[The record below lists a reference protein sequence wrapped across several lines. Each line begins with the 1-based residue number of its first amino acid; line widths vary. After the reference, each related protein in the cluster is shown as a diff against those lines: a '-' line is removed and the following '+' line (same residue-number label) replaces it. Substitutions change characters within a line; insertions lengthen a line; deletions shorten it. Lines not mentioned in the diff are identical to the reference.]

1 MIIRVIHTEFL
12 KMRRTPLWLAFLVLS
27 VISAVMGTANYAA
40 NTDILKDGWLDLW
53 AQHTL
58 FAAAFFLPALYGVLC
73 SCEWRWEH
81 LGHNWNRLMTQ
92 PVPAGMIWLGKFIP
106 AAAVALGSQLFIGGL
121 YLVSGR
127 LAGLTGVFPE
137 RLPVWLFM
145 GWIGSLAILA
155 VQLFFSMVMRSFAV
169 PVGIALAGG
178 VMGLLAAA
186 KGKAAAVPY
195 ALLAAGMN
203 ANNSKDGYTSGLHGC
218 LLLAMSAAA
227 WIFLS
232 FLLAV
237 LWLRKK
243 DIAAG

>member
-1 MIIRVIHTEFL
+1 MMIRVIHAELL
-12 KMRRTPLWLAFLVLS
+12 KMRRTPLWAAFPILS
-27 VISAVMGTANYAA
+27 VISAMMGTANYAA
-40 NTDILKDGWLDLW
+40 NTELLKEGWLDLW

-92 PVPAGMIWLGKFIP
+92 PVPAGLIWLGKFVP
-106 AAAVALGSQLFIGGL
+106 SAGVALGSQLLIGGL

-127 LAGLTGVFPE
+127 MVGLTEPLPE
-137 RLPVWLFM
+137 NLPVWLLM

-155 VQLFFSMVMRSFAV
+155 VQLFLSMVIRSFAV

-178 VMGLLAAA
+178 VAGLLAAA
-186 KGKAAAVPY
+186 RGKAEIIPY

-203 ANNSKDGYTSGLHGC
+203 ANNSKDGYTSSLHGC
-218 LLLAMSAAA
+218 LLLALSAAG
-227 WIFLS
+227 WILLS
-232 FLLAV
+232 FLLSV